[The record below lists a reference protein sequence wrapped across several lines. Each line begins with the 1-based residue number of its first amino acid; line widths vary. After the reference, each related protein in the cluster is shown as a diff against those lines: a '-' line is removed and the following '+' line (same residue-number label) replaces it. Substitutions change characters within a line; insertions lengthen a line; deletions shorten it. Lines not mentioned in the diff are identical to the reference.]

1 MKIENYTECV
11 PSYELRVRIQKAAG
25 DRPASR
31 AEVLALPE
39 GGEGVGGVCG
49 DDGTLFGGD
58 GGALAVVLRLLVR
71 VTLGDLGGERRAF
84 AVSVEE
90 FPVPL
95 EVETRA
101 EKETYVRVR
110 MRREGCPSA
119 DSLSRICMH
128 ALLTHAVRRCTWGI
142 PWRGRHI
149 ASF

>member
-1 MKIENYTECV
+1 MEKQFLTCSPLRDVEQEARNFENYTECV
-11 PSYELRVRIQKAAG
+11 PSYEQRVRIQKAAR

-39 GGEGVGGVCG
+39 GGEGVGWVCG

-58 GGALAVVLRLLVR
+58 GGAVAVVLRLLLR
-71 VTLGDLGGERRAF
+71 VPLGDLGGERRAF

-90 FPVPL
+90 FLVPM

-110 MRREGCPSA
+110 PRRRREGCQLIS
-119 DSLSRICMH
+119 
-128 ALLTHAVRRCTWGI
+128 
-142 PWRGRHI
+142 
-149 ASF
+149 